1 MKIVAEINTAK
12 RLEGCTESPI
22 ATFLRVVR
30 ELKEGE
36 AILLILDDSAFPVK
50 AAEALARK
58 LGLEFERLGKEGDLE
73 RCMAFKPSR

>member
-1 MKIVAEINTAK
+1 VK
-12 RLEGCTESPI
+12 
-22 ATFLRVVR
+22 

-58 LGLEFERLGKEGDLE
+58 LGLEFERLGREGDLE
-73 RCMAFKPSR
+73 RCIAFKPVR